1 MKKRIYSL
9 LLTAIMLFSLMAT
22 AFAAEGSGTTII
34 DCGDGYFLHV
44 TITEY
49 TPNIATRT
57 IYQKSATVQADAYH
71 GSVYIGTY
79 YLNGTFQYDTVQ
91 AKATADSWSASSSY
105 GYSGDSSHSGAKV
118 SGYCTFDYAGG
129 KTYRVSMT
137 CDKNGNITR
146 AG

>member
-1 MKKRIYSL
+1 MKKKIYSL
-9 LLTAIMLFSLMAT
+9 LLAAIMVFSLITT
-22 AFAAEGSGTTII
+22 AFAAEGSDTTVI

-44 TITEY
+44 TTTEY
-49 TPNIATRT
+49 TPNITTRT
-57 IYQKSATVQADAYH
+57 IYQKSATVQAKAYH
-71 GSVYIGTY
+71 GNIYIGTY

-105 GYSGDSSHSGAKV
+105 GYSGNSSHSGAKV

-129 KTYRVSMT
+129 KTYRLSMT

-146 AG
+146 AE